1 MSPNRIVAAVGILQ
15 KDNRLLSIQRSATVR
30 APNKWCFPGGGVEAN
45 ESIEDAL
52 VREMKE
58 ELNLLV
64 LPKEEVWQSVT
75 PWNTEIHWWT
85 MTCETLSDLRANTEE
100 VADVAWLSVQELR
113 AHPDLLESN
122 HLFLDLLLS
131 GEISLEGV

>member
-1 MSPNRIVAAVGILQ
+1 MSPNRIVAAVGILRR
-15 KDNRLLSIQRSATVR
+15 DNQLLAIQRSATVR

-45 ESIEDAL
+45 ESIAEAL

-64 LPKEEVWQSVT
+64 VPHKNVWQSVT
-75 PWNTEIHWWT
+75 PWKTEIHWWT
-85 MTCETLSDLRANTEE
+85 MTCETLSDLRANADE
-100 VADVAWLSVQELR
+100 VADVAWLSVNELR

-122 HLFLDLLLS
+122 HQFLDLLLS
-131 GEISLEGV
+131 GEINLDGA

>member
-15 KDNRLLSIQRSATVR
+15 KDNRFLSIQRSATVR

-113 AHPDLLESN
+113 SHQDLLESN